1 MFFEVGVLKNFPI
14 FRGKHLYCLHKT
26 IKFETLTQLTCFIF
40 LLGVGEM
47 LWGYRECWGLGPGGG
62 GWGGLWG
69 GMLFTGGPGRGV
81 CSGAG
86 RSVVLGVARK
96 YFRLIFN
103 CY

>member
-47 LWGYRECWGLGPGGG
+47 LWGYRKCWGLGPGAGYG
-62 GWGGLWG
+62 EGC
-69 GMLFTGGPGRGV
+69 FSRAVPVGV
-81 CSGAG
+81 FVAG
-86 RSVVLGVARK
+86 QAVL
-96 YFRLIFN
+96 
-103 CY
+103 

>member
-62 GWGGLWG
+62 GA
-69 GMLFTGGPGRGV
+69 
-81 CSGAG
+81 GAG
-86 RSVVLGVARK
+86 YGEGCFSRAVPVGVFVAGQAVL
-96 YFRLIFN
+96 
-103 CY
+103 